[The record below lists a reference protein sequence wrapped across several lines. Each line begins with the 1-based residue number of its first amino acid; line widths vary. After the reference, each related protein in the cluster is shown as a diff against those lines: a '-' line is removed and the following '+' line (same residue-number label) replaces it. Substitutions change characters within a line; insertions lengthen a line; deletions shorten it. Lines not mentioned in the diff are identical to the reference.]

1 MSKTLAIVFVACLAL
16 QGTLAFAVEDAETQ
30 KAVAAE
36 KAAKEAVAANEAAKE
51 QAVAAE
57 KAAAEKAAAAA
68 DKPAAATPP
77 VPPTPAKPGDPP
89 KPADAKPADAKP
101 ADAKPADA
109 KPSAPPPGPAVTTIY
124 DERIAALATG
134 IEEGKL
140 VIATD
145 PVRHIALD
153 EIASVDLG
161 NTPVLEAD
169 WIGQDNHDVAQVGGA
184 AGGNGVQDIHI
195 RLRGL
200 PGGRTTKQI
209 LVLTRGG
216 KGRGVWRL
224 DTARTPNWK
233 LVAERGEGS
242 PVADVYLEP
251 INHDCFER
259 DFEITVTYDDG
270 ATVKTTLK
278 GTTHTDHQLKVGAAA
293 ANTEQAPAGP
303 PNVVVHGRDKTVLRG
318 QLLELGDESLKLQTT
333 WAPELTL
340 ALTEVRGITF
350 TAGATGEA
358 AQKVAA
364 RLAEPGAEDSVVAL
378 GREQA
383 ALQVVTGTAHGI
395 VEGKLRFTFEG
406 EERPINV
413 SRLAGIVYAQHVRKH
428 SGASPYQLVQLLSG
442 DVVSGS
448 WKAVDEKQL
457 AVETTWGGQISI
469 PRPAVA
475 KILFRNG
482 KVTYLSDL
490 DPASVEEVP
499 YFGHL
504 VPYQRDQGFSGGPI
518 KLKDKTYPKGL
529 AVHSRS
535 LITYAVDGQY
545 ESFKALVGFDES
557 GHGRGRVRCRL
568 LGDGRELFIEPDLR
582 ASGDPSA
589 IEVSLAGVKQLAL
602 EIDFGEDEDIGDRVL
617 WADARLFRSSK

>member
-1 MSKTLAIVFVACLAL
+1 MSKILAIVFVACLAL
-16 QGTLAFAVEDAETQ
+16 RGQLACAAETAEPE

-36 KAAKEAVAANEAAKE
+36 KAAKEQAAAE
-51 QAVAAE
+51 QATKEKTVAAE
-57 KAAAEKAAAAA
+57 KAAADQAAAAE
-68 DKPAAATPP
+68 KPAAAAPAPAAPPSATP
-77 VPPTPAKPGDPP
+77 TT
-89 KPADAKPADAKP
+89 AKPADAKP
-101 ADAKPADA
+101 ADAKPA
-109 KPSAPPPGPAVTTIY
+109 PPPPGPAVTTIY

-134 IEEGKL
+134 IEDGKL
-140 VIATD
+140 VVATD
-145 PVRHIALD
+145 PVRRIALD

-184 AGGNGVQDIHI
+184 AGGNGVQDIHL

-200 PGGRTTKQI
+200 PGGRATKQI
-209 LVLTRGG
+209 LILTRGG

-233 LVAERGEGS
+233 LVVERGEGS
-242 PVADVYLEP
+242 PVADVYIEP

-270 ATVKTTLK
+270 TNVKTKLK
-278 GTTHTDHQLKVGAAA
+278 GATHTDHQLKVGAAA
-293 ANTEQAPAGP
+293 ASTDQAPAGP

-318 QLLELGDESLKLQTT
+318 QLLELGEESLKLQTT
-333 WAPELTL
+333 WSPELTL

-364 RLAEPGAEDSVVAL
+364 RLAEPGTEDSVVAL

-383 ALQVVTGTAHGI
+383 ALQVVTGTAHGV

-448 WKAVDEKQL
+448 WKAVDDKQL
-457 AVETTWGGQISI
+457 AVETTWGGEVSI

-490 DPASVEEVP
+490 DPAAVEEVP

-504 VPYQRDQGFSGGPI
+504 LSYQRDQGFGGGPI
-518 KLKDKTYPKGL
+518 KLKDKTYTKGL

-557 GHGRGRVRCRL
+557 GRGRGRVRCRL
-568 LGDGRELFIEPDLR
+568 LGDGRELFAEPDLR
-582 ASGDPSA
+582 ATGEPSA
-589 IEVSLAGVKQLAL
+589 IDVSLAGVKQLAL